1 MSRLLPRRRD
11 ARLRRRLWRP
21 PAHWRFLGF
30 CLVVVAVL
38 ILFEG
43 FATHTIGASAEP
55 HDVVGGPA
63 PLAGSRPIL
72 TARGGRLVS
81 DQPPPGRRVA
91 LTFDDG
97 PDPRWTPKIA
107 AILRR
112 EQVRATF
119 FVVGSE
125 AARHPGI
132 VRALVRDGNE
142 LGNHTFTHVALSNG
156 PSWQR
161 RLQLEL
167 TEAVLVGITGR
178 YTRLVRPPYSA
189 TADAVTVAQEHDV
202 ARVAGGR
209 YVIVL
214 ANYDSQDW
222 RRGSVA
228 SIVRRATPPGGT
240 GGIVMLHDGGGD
252 RSQTVAALRALIPQL
267 RARGFRFVTVSQL
280 AGLPHSLV
288 EPPASIWERRR
299 GAAFAWAVRSAF
311 ELAWILGLAVAAIGV
326 LVAARVALV
335 FAFATWRTRA
345 SHGRPRLDGHLPP
358 VAIVVPAYNE
368 AVGIARSVRS
378 LAASEYPDFEIVVVD
393 DGSDDGTANIVERL
407 SLPRVRVLRQEN
419 GGKSSA
425 LNTGIAA
432 TTAPVVVLVDGDT
445 LFEPATLR
453 RLVQPLVDER
463 VGAVSGNTKVG
474 NRRGL
479 LGRWQH
485 IEYVIGF
492 NLDRRMY
499 EVLQCTPTV
508 PGAIGAFRRAA
519 LDEVGGVSDDTL
531 AEDTDLTLAIGRS
544 GRRVVYADDA
554 RAWTEAPSTLGAL
567 WRQRY
572 RWSYGTMQAV
582 WKHRGAL
589 ISRDPRQKRIGRR
602 ALPYMI
608 FFQILLPMA
617 APLIDLF
624 ALYGLLFMNP
634 VPVLGFWL
642 AFNALQ
648 LGLATFAFRI
658 DREPLTPLW
667 ALPLQQFV
675 YRQLMYLVIIE
686 STISALV
693 GTRAHWRHLERTG
706 DVEISSGGA
715 APGGRAPSRSRP
727 PAIAASGARD
737 AASSS
742 PGRQS
747 RVRAHLHL

>member
-1 MSRLLPRRRD
+1 MHSGVPRNRD
-11 ARLRRRLWRP
+11 AGLRRRRWRP
-21 PAHWRFLGF
+21 PAHWRLLGF
-30 CLVVVAVL
+30 CLLVVSAL

-43 FATHTIGASAEP
+43 FATHTIGVSAEP
-55 HDVVGGPA
+55 RAAVGGSA
-63 PLAGSRPIL
+63 PLAGSRPL
-72 TARGGRLVS
+72 LRARADRLVS
-81 DQPPPGRRVA
+81 QQPPPGRRVA

-107 AILRR
+107 AVLRR
-112 EQVRATF
+112 EHVRATF
-119 FVVGSE
+119 FVIGSE
-125 AARHPGI
+125 AARNPGI
-132 VRALVRDGNE
+132 VRALVRDGDE

-156 PSWQR
+156 PSWQA

-167 TEAVLVGITGR
+167 TEATLVGITGR

-189 TADAVTVAQEHDV
+189 TADAVTVAQEHDL
-202 ARVAGGR
+202 ARVAGSR
-209 YVIVL
+209 YLIVL

-222 RRGSVA
+222 RRGPVA
-228 SIVRRATPPGGT
+228 SIVRRASPPGST

-252 RSQTVAALRALIPQL
+252 RGHTVAALRELIPRL

-288 EPPASIWERRR
+288 APPASSWERRR

-311 ELAWILGLAVAAIGV
+311 AFAWLLGLAVASAGL
-326 LVAARVALV
+326 LVAARVLLV
-335 FAFATWRTRA
+335 FAFASWHRRATR
-345 SHGRPRLDGHLPP
+345 GRPEFDGYVPP

-368 AVGIARSVRS
+368 AVGIERTVRS
-378 LAASEYPDFEIVVVD
+378 LSASEYPDFEVVVVD
-393 DGSDDGTANIVERL
+393 DGSDDGTADIVEQL
-407 SLPRVRVLRQEN
+407 SLPRLRALRQEN
-419 GGKSSA
+419 GGKPSA
-425 LNTGIAA
+425 LNTGVSA
-432 TTAPVVVLVDGDT
+432 TTAPIVVMVDGDT
-445 LFEPATLR
+445 LFEPETLR

-474 NRRGL
+474 NRRTL

-499 EVLQCTPTV
+499 EILQCTPTV
-508 PGAIGAFRRAA
+508 PGAIGAFRRDA
-519 LDEVGGVSDDTL
+519 LNEVGGVSDDTL
-531 AEDTDLTLAIGRS
+531 AEDTDLTLAIGRT

-554 RAWTEAPSTLGAL
+554 RAWTEAPSTLGTL

-608 FFQILLPMA
+608 FFQILLPIA

-624 ALYGLLFMNP
+624 ALYGILFTNP

-693 GTRAHWRHLERTG
+693 GTRAPWRHLERTG
-706 DVEISSGGA
+706 DVEIANGPPLHPVA
-715 APGGRAPSRSRP
+715 AEHSRSRP
-727 PAIAASGARD
+727 HAIAAADEPD
-737 AASSS
+737 AAISL
-742 PGRQS
+742 PD
-747 RVRAHLHL
+747 